1 MYPKD
6 VVKQTQ
12 RMWENVEALLSEAD
26 CSYEDVCEIIV
37 YLRDL
42 ADYTL
47 VKELFVEHFPDK
59 PFVIVQAPVCR
70 PGWLV
75 EMECM
80 AIKEQDSPDLRSF

>member
-1 MYPKD
+1 MHHIQKCD
-6 VVKQTQ
+6 
-12 RMWENVEALLSEAD
+12 ALLSEAD
-26 CSYEDVCEIIV
+26 CSYDDVCEMIV

-47 VKELFVEHFPDK
+47 VKELFEERFSDK
-59 PFVIVQAPVCR
+59 PLVIVQAPVCR

-80 AIKEQDSPDLRSF
+80 AIKEQDCPDLRSF